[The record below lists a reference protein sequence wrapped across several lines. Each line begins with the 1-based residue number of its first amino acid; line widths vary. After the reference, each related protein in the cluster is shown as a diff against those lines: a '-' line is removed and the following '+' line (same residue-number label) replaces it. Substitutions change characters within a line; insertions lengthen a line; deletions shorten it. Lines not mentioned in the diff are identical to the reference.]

1 MPLFYE
7 WTRDYIKAFFGNGD
21 AGSRTSSATLDFD
34 NPIDLEFGP
43 DGSLY
48 VLEYGDGFF
57 GKNLP
62 GAELARVDFVGAARQ
77 PRAERDGRG
86 RHDRGPERR

>member
-1 MPLFYE
+1 M
-7 WTRDYIKAFFGNGD
+7 D
-21 AGSRTSSATLDFD
+21 ARLHQGVLRQRRPRIEDVTPTLDYD

-62 GAELARVDFVGAARQ
+62 GAELARVDFVGAGGNRRPSVTAV
-77 PRAERDGRG
+77 ADTTE
-86 RHDRGPERR
+86 GPTR